1 MPAKKKQTAT
11 ENSAVQLD
19 KTRIEAAEIQLPSQ
33 DIAAEIGF
41 FCHQLG
47 FRLEEIF
54 PADNPAMMLLSG
66 HGLRLRLDRQNQLPA
81 GRITLAL
88 PGDCG
93 DLPAPMTA
101 PNGTEIAFV
110 VASPPLYQPETL
122 HQLLVRRVVDSDSWI
137 IGRAG
142 MHYRDLLPGRL
153 GGAVIASH
161 IRIPEG
167 GPVPDMVH
175 YHKVGFQLIYC
186 LHGWVKV
193 VYEDQGDPIILTAGD
208 CVTQPPQIRHRVL
221 EASDNLE
228 VLEIGVPAEHIT
240 VIDHAMQLP
249 TGKHLPDRLFDGQV
263 FVHHQAAKGSWQD
276 ARLPGWSAMDTGI
289 AKGTAGAASVQLM
302 KPQTADAPAVTART
316 DADILFGLVDSGS
329 MQLEADGQHFEV
341 RAGDGFA
348 LPPDMPVR
356 FSQMSKDL
364 SYIEVSLPGQFRTQ
378 ITS

>member
-1 MPAKKKQTAT
+1 MPVKKRQTAS
-11 ENSAVQLD
+11 EKHAAPLD

-33 DIAAEIGF
+33 DISAEIAF
-41 FCHQLG
+41 FCRQLG

-54 PADNPAMMLLSG
+54 PADNPAMILLSG

-88 PGDCG
+88 PAQSS

-101 PNGTEIAFV
+101 PNGTEIHFAA
-110 VASPPLYQPETL
+110 ASPPLQQPETR
-122 HQLLVRRVVDSDSWI
+122 HQLLVRRLVDSDSWI

-142 MHYRDLLPGRL
+142 MHYRDLIPGRL

-193 VYEDQGDPIILTAGD
+193 VYEDQGDPITLQAGD

-221 EASDNLE
+221 ESSDNLE

-240 VIDHAMQLP
+240 VIDHALKLP
-249 TGKHLPDRLFDGQV
+249 TGKYLPERLFDGQV
-263 FVHHQAAKGSWQD
+263 FVHHQAAQASWQE
-276 ARLPGWSAMDTGI
+276 ARLPGWTAMDTGI

-302 KPQTADAPAVTART
+302 RPDKGTSAPIAALT
-316 DADILFGLVDSGS
+316 DADILFGLVASGS
-329 MQLEADGQHFEV
+329 MQIGADGQRFEV
-341 RAGDGFA
+341 SAGDGFA
-348 LPPDMPVR
+348 LPPGQPVQ
-356 FSQMSKDL
+356 FSQMSPDL
-364 SYIEVSLPGQFRTQ
+364 SYIEVSLPGSFQTR
-378 ITS
+378 IA